1 LAEALQRTDQEWM
14 HEAIKLAKHATSQQ
28 EVPVG
33 AILVR
38 EDKLIGEGWNQPISK
53 NDPSA
58 HAEIIALRDAAANV
72 KNYRLLHTT
81 MYVTLEPCLMCV
93 GAMLHARIERLV
105 FGAHDPKTGAVET
118 VFKLLENEQ
127 HNHQIHA
134 VGGVLGS
141 ECGALLKDFFSQ
153 RR

>member
-1 LAEALQRTDQEWM
+1 MIEEQLKTDQEWM
-14 HEAIKLAKHATSQQ
+14 LEAIKLAEHAASQQ

-38 EDKLIGEGWNQPISK
+38 EGTIVGRGWNQSIAK

-58 HAEIIALRDAAANV
+58 HAEIVALRDAAARV
-72 KNYRLLHTT
+72 KNYRLPNTT
-81 MYVTLEPCLMCV
+81 MYVTLEPCVMCV

-105 FGAHDPKTGAVET
+105 FGAHDPKTGAAGT
-118 VFKLLENEQ
+118 VFDLLENKQ
-127 HNHQIHA
+127 HNHQ
-134 VGGVLGS
+134 VKTSRGVLGQK
-141 ECGALLKDFFSQ
+141 CGNLLKEFFSL